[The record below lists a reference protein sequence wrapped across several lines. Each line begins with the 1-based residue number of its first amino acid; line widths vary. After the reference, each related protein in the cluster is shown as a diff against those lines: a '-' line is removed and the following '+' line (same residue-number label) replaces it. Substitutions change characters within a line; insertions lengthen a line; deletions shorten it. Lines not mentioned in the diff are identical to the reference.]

1 MFCIN
6 NILYKMRGI
15 ILLQAIIRGINQRTY
30 DKMMNEFIIEEVNDR
45 IRNNARYLI
54 RSFVRKKMLE
64 FNNRINTYTD
74 ERIMERRNVD
84 QFADLFRC
92 IEIN

>member
-1 MFCIN
+1 
-6 NILYKMRGI
+6 MRGI

-30 DKMMNEFIIEEVNDR
+30 DKMMKEFIIEEVNDR

-64 FNNRINTYTD
+64 FNNKINTYTD
-74 ERIMERRNVD
+74 ERIMEQRNVD

>member
-1 MFCIN
+1 
-6 NILYKMRGI
+6 MRGI

-45 IRNNARYLI
+45 IRNNARYMI

-74 ERIMERRNVD
+74 ERIMERRNVG

>member
-1 MFCIN
+1 
-6 NILYKMRGI
+6 MRGI

>member
-1 MFCIN
+1 
-6 NILYKMRGI
+6 MRGI

-30 DKMMNEFIIEEVNDR
+30 DKMMKEFIIEEVNDR

>member
-1 MFCIN
+1 
-6 NILYKMRGI
+6 MRGI

-30 DKMMNEFIIEEVNDR
+30 DKMMKEFIIEEVNDR

-84 QFADLFRC
+84 QFAYLFRC